1 MVRRV
6 PPTHS
11 RNEAKEQTVSNKK
24 DNQAEVQLD
33 PKQNQHEGV
42 DRRPGDVFA
51 QVSARAYEIFA
62 ARGYRP
68 GHDLEDWLLAEKQM
82 LSSRVHTLVDSWSK

>member
-1 MVRRV
+1 M
-6 PPTHS
+6 
-11 RNEAKEQTVSNKK
+11 SNNK
-24 DNQAEVQLD
+24 DNQAGVQLD

-42 DRRPGDVFA
+42 DRRPSDVFE

-62 ARGYRP
+62 ARGYRS

-82 LSSRVHTLVDSWSK
+82 LGSRVHKLVDSWSK